1 MNGRHL
7 IVLADDTGHRAVPL
21 WLPGLDFKLLWSLLN
36 AAAAPGTAGDP
47 VVAGVVEET
56 AARLLRAAGVAVT
69 GVDIE
74 PAGEDVPEL
83 RSDTAAAR
91 IGLATAAGTRQVP
104 VSAGYGLKLAVAA
117 GAPVRVADAV
127 MDRLAVPVHG
137 EDVHAPFLLPSAVRP
152 PGDPGQRQ
160 SFEPR
165 NMAFTDGLDRW
176 ELAGSFLDAGRP
188 HWQDYSRAA
197 ADQSAILA
205 SAVPEPSGSAVLF
218 QEIYADDYRGAAV
231 TFRGQL
237 RTVGLAGQAGLHLAA
252 GRSVYPPGEHL
263 RDRGGSSLAGPGG
276 SDWTWHEVTLPVPGD
291 AGVIRF
297 GISLAGRGRVDLRNP
312 ELSTARPGTP
322 GREPGSKAAHGPLRR
337 RLGPVGPRRR
347 SGGVPAAGRA
357 APADGARPRGPAVP
371 AAGRR
376 RRCRAGRV
384 LAGVPGAGPAARP
397 RPVRRGW
404 AASWPT
410 SAAPSGAARR

>member
-1 MNGRHL
+1 VTIVRIVLADPRTGGPPDGSAVNGRQL

-21 WLPGLDFKLLWSLLN
+21 WLPGLDFKLRWWLLDRP
-36 AAAAPGTAGDP
+36 ARDA
-47 VVAGVVEET
+47 VLAGVLEET
-56 AARLLRAAGVAVT
+56 AARLLHAAGVAVT
-69 GVDIE
+69 AVDIE

-91 IGLATAAGTRQVP
+91 AELATAAGTRHVT

-160 SFEPR
+160 RFEPR

-176 ELAGSFLDAGRP
+176 ELAGSFLAGGRA
-188 HWQDYSRAA
+188 HWQDYSCVA
-197 ADQSAILA
+197 ADRSAILA

-218 QEIYADDYRGAAV
+218 QEIYADDYRCRTV

-237 RTVGLAGQAGLHLAA
+237 RITGGAGQAGLHLAA
-252 GRSVYPPGEHL
+252 GRPDQPPGALL
-263 RDRGGSSLAGPGG
+263 RDRGGSSLTAPG
-276 SDWTWHEVTLPVPGD
+276 SSWTWHEVTSDVPGD

-297 GISLAGRGRVDLRNP
+297 GISLTGCGRVELRNP
-312 ELSTARPGTP
+312 ELFPARPETQ
-322 GREPGSKAAHGPLRR
+322 E
-337 RLGPVGPRRR
+337 
-347 SGGVPAAGRA
+347 
-357 APADGARPRGPAVP
+357 
-371 AAGRR
+371 
-376 RRCRAGRV
+376 
-384 LAGVPGAGPAARP
+384 
-397 RPVRRGW
+397 
-404 AASWPT
+404 
-410 SAAPSGAARR
+410 